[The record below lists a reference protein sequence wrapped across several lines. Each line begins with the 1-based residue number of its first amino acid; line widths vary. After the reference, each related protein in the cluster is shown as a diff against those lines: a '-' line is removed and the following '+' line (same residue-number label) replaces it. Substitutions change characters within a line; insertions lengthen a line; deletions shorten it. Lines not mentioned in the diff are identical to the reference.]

1 MKISSYTAIFLCMAI
16 LVGYC
21 SCKKDSNNWQQNKL
35 LYGGNCTSVNKTEL
49 PSICFDSLIID
60 CRCPADAACI
70 WAGYAQVKLS
80 INTGMGYK
88 SFFLSTL
95 KTSFLPSTD
104 TVIDGYNI
112 RLINVFPYPV
122 FSIPGNEVAKIE
134 LQISR

>member
-21 SCKKDSNNWQQNKL
+21 SCKKDSNNWQQSKL
-35 LYGGNCTSVNKTEL
+35 LSAGSCTSVNKMEL
-49 PSICFDSLIID
+49 PSICFDSLIVD
-60 CRCPADAACI
+60 CRCPADVTCI
-70 WAGYAQVKLS
+70 WEGYAQVKLS

-95 KTSFLPSTD
+95 KTAFLPSTD

-122 FSIPGNEVAKIE
+122 FSIPGNEVAKVE